1 MPRPTIA
8 RLTSSLAWRRAEMAD
23 YAPERGPLPA
33 GIDMAHGIIQ
43 TEYRG
48 KTNTVAEAMLRRV
61 APHGPGKGEAYH
73 GELLLPRTAPD
84 LLMNI
89 EALLKLYEQQR
100 LPAQK
105 DLLGITTVRF
115 DHDVPKHVAF
125 DLARGW
131 ARQSFSGRN
140 LVVDLVQ
147 HVPGLAARAS
157 KQHVH
162 CMWFVRALHGCTFG
176 AFSEL
181 TKPGARA
188 ILAAEWADWLAGNV

>member
-1 MPRPTIA
+1 
-8 RLTSSLAWRRAEMAD
+8 MAD

-33 GIDMAHGIIQ
+33 GIDMAHGVIQ
-43 TEYRG
+43 AEYKGRA
-48 KTNTVAEAMLRRV
+48 NTAGEAILRRL
-61 APHGPGKGEAYH
+61 APHGPDKGEAYNA
-73 GELLLPRTAPD
+73 ELLLPRTAPD

-89 EALLKLYEQQR
+89 EALLKLYEQQQ
-100 LPAQK
+100 LPEQK

-115 DHDVPKHVAF
+115 EHDVAKHVAF

-147 HVPGLAARAS
+147 HVPGLAGRNN

-162 CMWFVRALHGCTFG
+162 CLWFVRALHGSTFG

-188 ILAAEWADWLAGNV
+188 ILAAEWAAWLAGNA